1 MKRIRL
7 TLLVLSIIFLNIAF
21 SSFDGHYLAK
31 EDQSINELETP
42 IFNNSEL
49 RWLFLYGGI
58 SSFSILCFNSSKTLV
73 KGNICTNYLSSPFPA
88 KLKNQCLSNYSNLT
102 SHPPINIQSDEDFTS
117 LGLNNSGNI
126 DDPFIIENLYI
137 NVTSEN
143 EIGINVKNT
152 LKFFVIRNCLIESYN
167 SSIIINNIADN
178 SAYIFNN
185 TLIHKSNLNPSAGI
199 HYNASDGS
207 IIEKNACKNFQY
219 GIKAEIAIDTVI
231 KENKCLGSKYGIFT
245 NYCCNLS
252 IINNQC
258 SRGISFSTSNP
269 AGILLSESPESI
281 IEQNTCSYNKMG
293 ISIYNSNHTIIRKN
307 NCFHNTFYSCCS
319 SIFYQDAG
327 ISICV
332 SHNCSIEENNSYSNF
347 KGIGIM
353 GTSNSNISKN
363 LVRDNSDG
371 IAALSIA
378 NSKIYNNTIE
388 NNVMGIDISSWSHML
403 TEFNVIEHNV
413 IKNGG
418 YGLFLWGCYNSQ
430 IKSNEIS
437 NNKGYGAYLNINN
450 EDNEIYHNYFTN
462 NSYKREEES
471 KQACDKGERNFW
483 YNKEI
488 KEGNYWDD
496 LEELVYR
503 IDGSANSVDLYPLN
517 SPLREITTE
526 PFLLTVSCLIC
537 LCTLITRKKRKKTDE
552 LTNP

>member
-7 TLLVLSIIFLNIAF
+7 TLLVLSIIFLNIVF
-21 SSFDGHYLAK
+21 SSFDGHYFA
-31 EDQSINELETP
+31 EENQSINELETP

-49 RWLFLYGGI
+49 SWSFLYGDI

-73 KGNICTNYLSSPFPA
+73 KGNICTNYLSSPISA
-88 KLKNQCLSNYSNLT
+88 KLNDHYLNDYSNFT
-102 SHPPINIQSDEDFTS
+102 AHPPIIIQSDEDFTS

-143 EIGINVKNT
+143 EIGINVENT
-152 LKFFVIRNCLIESYN
+152 IKFFVIRNCLIESYN

-178 SAYIFNN
+178 SAHIFNN
-185 TLIHKSNLNPSAGI
+185 TLIHKSNPNPSAGI
-199 HYNASDGS
+199 HFSSSISS
-207 IIEKNACKNFQY
+207 IIEKNTCKNFLY
-219 GIKAEIAIDTVI
+219 GIKVENAIKTEI
-231 KENKCLGSKYGIFT
+231 KENKCLGSIYGIFT
-245 NYCCNLS
+245 NYCSNIS

-258 SRGISFSTSNP
+258 SRGTSFTSSNP
-269 AGILLSESPESI
+269 AGILLSDSPESI

-307 NCFHNTFYSCCS
+307 NCYYNVFRDCCS
-319 SIFYQDAG
+319 LIFYQDAG
-327 ISICV
+327 ISICI

-347 KGIGIM
+347 KGIGII

-363 LVRDNSDG
+363 LIRDNSAG

-388 NNVMGIDISSWSHML
+388 NSDMGIEISSWPEKPHML
-403 TEFNVIEHNV
+403 TKFNVIEHNV
-413 IKNGG
+413 INNGG

-471 KQACDKGERNFW
+471 KQACDNGERNFW

-488 KEGNYWDD
+488 KEGNYWND
-496 LEELVYR
+496 LEEIVYR
-503 IDGSANSVDLYPLN
+503 IDGSANSTDLYPLN
-517 SPLREITTE
+517 SPLRRITTE
-526 PFLLTVSCLIC
+526 PFLLTVSCLASISI
-537 LCTLITRKKRKKTDE
+537 LITRKKRKFS
-552 LTNP
+552 

>member
-1 MKRIRL
+1 MKRISL
-7 TLLVLSIIFLNIAF
+7 TLLVLSIFFLNIVL
-21 SSFDGHYLAK
+21 SSFDSHYYAK
-31 EDQSINELETP
+31 EDQSINELEIP

-49 RWLFLYGGI
+49 RWSFLYGDI

-73 KGNICTNYLSSPFPA
+73 KGNICTNYLSSPFSA
-88 KLKNQCLSNYSNLT
+88 KLKDHYLNNYSNLT
-102 SHPPINIQSDEDFTS
+102 SHPPISIQSDEDFTS

-143 EIGINVKNT
+143 EIGINVENT
-152 LKFFVIRNCLIESYN
+152 LKFFVIRNCLVESYN
-167 SSIIINNIADN
+167 SSIIINNIAEKT
-178 SAYIFNN
+178 AYIFNN
-185 TLIHKSNLNPSAGI
+185 ILIHKSNPNPSVGI
-199 HYNASDGS
+199 HFSSSIGS
-207 IIEKNACKNFQY
+207 IIEKNTCKKFTY
-219 GIKAEIAIDTVI
+219 GIKAEKATNTEI
-231 KENKCLGSKYGIFT
+231 KENKCLGSRYGIYINFA
-245 NYCCNLS
+245 CNLS
-252 IINNQC
+252 IIGNQC
-258 SRGISFSTSNP
+258 SRGISFSTSSP
-269 AGILLSESPESI
+269 AGILLSNSPESI
-281 IEQNTCSYNKMG
+281 IEQNTCSYNKIG

-307 NCFHNTFYSCCS
+307 NCYYNAIRDCCS

-327 ISICV
+327 ISICI

-353 GTSNSNISKN
+353 GTSNSSISKN

-371 IAALSIA
+371 IAVLSIA
-378 NSKIYNNTIE
+378 NSRIYNNTIE
-388 NNVMGIDISSWSHML
+388 NNVMGIDITSWSHML
-403 TEFNVIEHNV
+403 AEFNVIEHNV
-413 IKNGG
+413 ITNGG

-450 EDNEIYHNYFTN
+450 EDNEFYHNYFIN

-496 LEELVYR
+496 LEEIVYR
-503 IDGSANSVDLYPLN
+503 IDGSANSIDLYPLN
-517 SPLREITTE
+517 GPLREITILSYLAAK
-526 PFLLTVSCLIC
+526 PFLLIVSSLIAFS
-537 LCTLITRKKRKKTDE
+537 IVIKRRIRKFS
-552 LTNP
+552 